1 MAIAILILAVLI
13 TRYIYGSF
21 ENYYLVTR
29 VYNILEY
36 SMLSYLFYL
45 YIKNKYIRNILLFS
59 SIPYILFCIY
69 DFIIAKEPSLAF
81 YPLIIEYL
89 VLLLFIV
96 YFFFEVIQESI
107 VEPIYHKAIFWI
119 SVAFITNFSG
129 NFFLLLSSINSFQD
143 EEFRYTF
150 TIIYSS
156 VTILKNILLCISVI
170 VNENNNEDQ
179 LLKDN
184 FIELDSFLPF
194 KNSK

>member
-1 MAIAILILAVLI
+1 M
-13 TRYIYGSF
+13 
-21 ENYYLVTR
+21 
-29 VYNILEY
+29 
-36 SMLSYLFYL
+36 
-45 YIKNKYIRNILLFS
+45 
-59 SIPYILFCIY
+59 
-69 DFIIAKEPSLAF
+69 
-81 YPLIIEYL
+81 
-89 VLLLFIV
+89 
-96 YFFFEVIQESI
+96 
-107 VEPIYHKAIFWI
+107 
-119 SVAFITNFSG
+119 
-129 NFFLLLSSINSFQD
+129 LLSSINSFQD